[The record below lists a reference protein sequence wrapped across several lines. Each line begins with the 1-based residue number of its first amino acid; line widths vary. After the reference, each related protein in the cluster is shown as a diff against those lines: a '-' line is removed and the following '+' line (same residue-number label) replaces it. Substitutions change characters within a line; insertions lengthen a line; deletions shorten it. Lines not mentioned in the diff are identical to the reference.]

1 MKKQLKLLTDK
12 EKYAI
17 CNKYMKDK
25 NGEYSGLTYTC
36 RGLECPLSLQ
46 IGKELFCFKD
56 IDYLEEKIKEYW
68 NNEVDVDG

>member
-1 MKKQLKLLTDK
+1 MKKQLKLLTEN

-25 NGEYSGLTYTC
+25 NGEYSGLTC

-68 NNEVDVDG
+68 NQEIDVDG

>member
-1 MKKQLKLLTDK
+1 MKKQLKLLTDN

-25 NGEYSGLTYTC
+25 NGEYSGLTC
-36 RGLECPLSLQ
+36 RGLECPLRLQ

-68 NNEVDVDG
+68 NQEIDVDG

>member
-1 MKKQLKLLTDK
+1 MKKQLKLLTDN
-12 EKYAI
+12 EKHAI

-25 NGEYSGLTYTC
+25 NGEYSGHTC

-56 IDYLEEKIKEYW
+56 IDYLEDLIKEYW

>member
-1 MKKQLKLLTDK
+1 MKKQLKLLTEN

-25 NGEYSGLTYTC
+25 NREYSSLTC

-46 IGKELFCFKD
+46 IGKELF
-56 IDYLEEKIKEYW
+56 LEDKRILE
-68 NNEVDVDG
+68 